1 MELRGLTL
9 DPFQARAITLVREGR
24 SVLVSAPTGTGKTI
38 VADVVV
44 EQALAEGR
52 RVIYT
57 APVKA
62 LSNQKFRDYTRL
74 HGEDKVGLVTGDL
87 VIRRDAPC
95 LVMTTEILRNML
107 LDPAGT
113 AEATADLA
121 AVILD
126 EIHFL
131 DDRERGT
138 VWEEVLIYLPTEVRI
153 LGLSATLSNL
163 EEFAE
168 WLTEV
173 RGEAVHIVKEN
184 QRAVPLDVAFANT
197 DAGLLPPGEFE
208 RAFKR
213 WKKDDKGK
221 KGHRAH
227 QSGRPRGR
235 HGRNPDMTTHIDI
248 FKMLGPRFA
257 PWLYFVYSRR
267 LAEQF
272 ARTLG
277 RFVRGRL
284 VEGQRARDLDAEID
298 EAIHSLGRDI
308 IDGELEELYRQG
320 IAFHHAGLH
329 VNLKALVEELYEKK
343 LIAVLYT
350 TSTFALGINMPARTV
365 VLDGILR
372 YDGSG
377 LNPLTVREFM
387 QSAGR
392 AGRRGMD
399 EQGYVVVRLDFEDYA
414 RHKPSLEAYIEARP
428 ERVDSSFNL
437 SFNSVV
443 SLLHQHPR
451 AKVREIVN
459 RSFLAFRLRRQLE
472 AQEERVEELAADIA
486 RLEKAGVANG
496 RGSPLR
502 KKGKELKRLQRRS
515 KAREDRAWLDFELRR
530 QFLVRVGYLGEDDA
544 LLAGAAVLRNVRI
557 EEILTTELVLSGLL
571 DGLSPELLFGVLCA
585 MTNRFPKNTH
595 VHGRPTSAMRRIA
608 GEVQALRDSE
618 AVRGAEDI
626 TSLEVNWEPELI
638 LFGTLWAQG
647 KTLPELQ
654 LLYSTASDISG
665 QLVSGFRRAKDL
677 AGQLLD
683 VFREDEHTAT
693 MLRQLIRT
701 VSRDEVEVL
710 D

>member
-9 DPFQARAITLVREGR
+9 DPFQARAITHVREGR
-24 SVLVSAPTGTGKTI
+24 SVLVAAPTGTGKTI

-44 EQALAEGR
+44 EQALAEGK

-107 LDPAGT
+107 LDPDGT
-113 AEATADLA
+113 AEATTDLA

-138 VWEEVLIYLPTEVRI
+138 VWEEVLIYLPKEVRI

-168 WLTEV
+168 WLSEV
-173 RGEAVHIVKEN
+173 RGEPVPVVEEHT
-184 QRAVPLDVAFANT
+184 RAVPLQVMFANT
-197 DAGLLPPGEFE
+197 ETGLMTPGDFDT
-208 RAFKR
+208 AHKR
-213 WKKDDKGK
+213 WKKDSKRKEERGK
-221 KGHRAH
+221 
-227 QSGRPRGR
+227 PRDRRRRGNDR
-235 HGRNPDMTTHIDI
+235 DMTTHIDL
-248 FKMLGPRFA
+248 FKMLGRGYA

-267 LAEQF
+267 LAESF

-277 RFVRGRL
+277 RFARGRL
-284 VEGQRARDLDAEID
+284 VDGERARRLDEAID
-298 EAIHSLGRDI
+298 EAIHNLGAEI
-308 IDGELEELYRQG
+308 IDGDLEQLYRQG

-329 VNLKALVEELYEKK
+329 VNLKALVEELYEQK

-365 VLDGILR
+365 VLDGILK
-372 YDGSG
+372 YDGTG
-377 LNPLTVREFM
+377 INPLTVREFM

-399 EQGYVVVRLDFEDYA
+399 EQGFVVLRLDHEDYA
-414 RHKPSLEAYIEARP
+414 KHKHSLEAYIAGRP